1 MRKTTG
7 NAINTATSMAQV
19 SSFCID
25 AATFRN
31 VLIFICNNIMAYSK
45 RAPKTKNI
53 QQMTHDCIA
62 FKPSAFGEFVVVV
75 LNMFTYN
82 RERKKQLLNSSEK

>member
-1 MRKTTG
+1 MRKTQG
-7 NAINTATSMAQV
+7 NATRTATSMAQV

-25 AATFRN
+25 AATFLN
-31 VLIFICNNIMAYSK
+31 VLIFICNKIMAYSN

-82 RERKKQLLNSSEK
+82 MERKKTVVK